1 MDSWYQGIPP
11 TGGFNRD
18 EDDMWAH
25 STLKTLRASML
36 SSKLQPPGEVFVVES
51 MPVLRREPFTKDGEH
66 LGKANGLG
74 RPATRSVLRYVRD
87 ADKRFAEV
95 RFGGS
100 MLLDHSPGRYEASLA
115 ALGKG
120 VLG

>member
-1 MDSWYQGIPP
+1 
-11 TGGFNRD
+11 
-18 EDDMWAH
+18 
-25 STLKTLRASML
+25 ML
-36 SSKLQPPGEVFVVES
+36 SAKLLPPGEVFVVES
-51 MPVLRREPFTKDGEH
+51 MPVLRREAFAKDEMGE
-66 LGKANGLG
+66 GNRVGNGLG
-74 RPATRSVLRYVRD
+74 RPATRSVLRYIRD
-87 ADKRFAEV
+87 VEKRFGEV